1 MNFSYQ
7 HGEQVYTVQLEQLSD
22 GRFQAVVDGRAYTV
36 RAVPVAEGGW
46 LIEWGDGRAL
56 GYAATSERTR
66 HVHIGGHT
74 FDLSLLDT
82 QLSRRRSAASS
93 GDLAAQMPG
102 LVIDVLASAG
112 DTVER
117 GQTLV
122 ILEAMKMEIRV
133 NAPAAGVVERVL
145 VERGAVVELGQL
157 LVEMGATAE

>member
-7 HGEQVYTVQLEQLSD
+7 HGEQVYTVQLEQLND

-36 RAVPVAEGGW
+36 EVIPAAEGGW
-46 LIEWGDGRAL
+46 LIDWGDGRAL
-56 GYAATSERTR
+56 GYAAASERTR

-74 FDLSLLDT
+74 FDLSLPDT
-82 QLSRRRSAASS
+82 QAERRRSTASG

-133 NAPAAGVVERVL
+133 NAPSAGIVERVL
-145 VERGAVVELGQL
+145 VERGAVVERGQL